1 MKAET
6 NTQEIYVVNLDK
18 NRVMIVTGLLLLIAG
33 LLLFAGIAL
42 GKRSTATIEPDLPL
56 QEESSTIQAAVQEQ
70 PEVLPPVGSEIL
82 PPVTVEENAVL
93 EPGEKLPVESDPFV
107 KAPPATVEKAKGG
120 GFYTIQVAAYR
131 QESDARRLVSRLSE
145 KGIQARIDRGTLYW
159 FVRVGKTENRS
170 TLEREVQ
177 KLRSLNYNVLVK
189 KVVS

>member
-18 NRVMIVTGLLLLIAG
+18 NRVMIVTGLLLLLAG

-42 GKRSTATIEPDLPL
+42 GKRSTVAREPDLPL
-56 QEESSTIQAAVQEQ
+56 QEESSPIEAAVQE
-70 PEVLPPVGSEIL
+70 PTEVLPHVGSEIL

-107 KAPPATVEKAKGG
+107 KAPPSTVEKASAGT
-120 GFYTIQVAAYR
+120 FYTIQVAAYR
-131 QESDARRLVSRLSE
+131 QESDARHLVSRLSE

-159 FVRVGKTENRS
+159 FVRVGKTENKS
-170 TLEREVQ
+170 NLEREVE